1 MSSTQQELAE
11 GDMPDSEIQEFLE
24 TLPTD
29 IEPLMIGLLWAVNLA
44 TCGYTFNKKTQR
56 LDKPTLEQLRA
67 SAANTMANRVA
78 VTETVALV
86 LAKWNTSYNT
96 NWPDLPPN
104 PPPEES
110 K

>member
-44 TCGYTFNKKTQR
+44 TSR
-56 LDKPTLEQLRA
+56 
-67 SAANTMANRVA
+67 
-78 VTETVALV
+78 
-86 LAKWNTSYNT
+86 
-96 NWPDLPPN
+96 
-104 PPPEES
+104 
-110 K
+110 